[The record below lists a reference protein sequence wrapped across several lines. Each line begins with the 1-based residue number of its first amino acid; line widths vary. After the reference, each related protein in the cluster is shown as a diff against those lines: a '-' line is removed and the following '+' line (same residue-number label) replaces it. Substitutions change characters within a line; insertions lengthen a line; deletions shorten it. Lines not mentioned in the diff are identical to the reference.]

1 MDPLHFCIAVVPLA
15 VYLLMIGYLNF
26 GGRPFVTTGTR
37 DAAALG
43 IGLVG
48 LVAAGPMILFFPES
62 AASHFGNW
70 VWVMLLAFYGLFVS
84 MFVLMMRPRIVIY
97 NITAEQLR
105 PVLTSIAMELD
116 PKSRWAGNSLLI
128 PSRNVH
134 LHMEL
139 TNWLKNVQLTSGG
152 NQQSFDGW
160 RALESELSTRLKEYA
175 SGPNLIS
182 FPLLIMALGLAI
194 ATASWMLLDMQGV
207 AAAWE
212 ELRRY

>member
-48 LVAAGPMILFFPES
+48 LIVSGPMILFFPES

-97 NITAEQLR
+97 NITTEQLR
-105 PVLTSIAMELD
+105 PVLTSIALKLD

-128 PSRNVH
+128 PSRRVH
-134 LHMEL
+134 MHIEP

-160 RALESELSTRLKEYA
+160 RALETELASRLKDYK
-175 SGPNLIS
+175 SGPNLVA
-182 FPLLIMALGLAI
+182 FPLLVTALGLAI
-194 ATASWMLLDMQGV
+194 TTAAWMLFDMQAV

>member
-1 MDPLHFCIAVVPLA
+1 MIRRPPRSTQGVSSAASD
-15 VYLLMIGYLNF
+15 VYK
-26 GGRPFVTTGTR
+26 RQ
-37 DAAALG
+37 
-43 IGLVG
+43 
-48 LVAAGPMILFFPES
+48 PES

-70 VWVMLLAFYGLFVS
+70 VWVMLLCFYGLFVS

-105 PVLTSIAMELD
+105 PFLTSIAIELD

-128 PSRNVH
+128 PNRNVH
-134 LHMEL
+134 LHMEP

-160 RALESELSTRLKEYA
+160 RALESELSKRLKDYS
-175 SGPNLIS
+175 SGPNLIA
-182 FPLLIMALGLAI
+182 FPLLIAALGLAI
-194 ATASWMLLDMQGV
+194 ATATWMLFDMQGV

>member
-37 DAAALG
+37 DGAALG
-43 IGLVG
+43 IGLCG

-70 VWVMLLAFYGLFVS
+70 VWVMLLACYGLFVS

-128 PSRNVH
+128 PGQNVH
-134 LHMEL
+134 LHMEP

-160 RALESELSTRLKEYA
+160 RALESQLSSRLKDYA

-182 FPLLIMALGLAI
+182 FPLLITALALAI
-194 ATASWMLLDMQGV
+194 ASAAWMLFDMQGV

-212 ELRRY
+212 EMRRY

>member
-1 MDPLHFCIAVVPLA
+1 MDPLHFCIAIVPLA

-43 IGLVG
+43 IGLAG

-70 VWVMLLAFYGLFVS
+70 VWVMLLCFYGLFVS

-97 NITAEQLR
+97 NITSEQLR
-105 PVLTSIAMELD
+105 PFLTSIAIELD

-128 PSRNVH
+128 PNRNVH
-134 LHMEL
+134 LHMEP

-160 RALESELSTRLKEYA
+160 RALESELSKRLKDYA
-175 SGPNLIS
+175 SGPNLIA
-182 FPLLIMALGLAI
+182 FPLLITALGLAI